1 MFKSM
6 LSARKEIVRLLLGF
20 PSLQREEFKDGDES
34 ATKDN
39 ETTEPGSALD

>member
-20 PSLQREEFKDGDES
+20 PSLQREEFMDGVES
-34 ATKDN
+34 ATKEN
-39 ETTEPGSALD
+39 ETTEPGSAFD